1 MKQALFTTLF
11 AVIICLLG
19 ACGNKGNAD
28 TAQNRPEAREV
39 CTKDSIEA
47 ADSQEAQHAPEPTEE
62 ICRERVKRF
71 TKQQGIVVASFPDD
85 SRYSVYYCKTDE
97 YGRKFLY
104 HYDAVSDSSEKMQL
118 PINAT
123 GGEYTHL
130 WVTKNRYIFVAA
142 EYRYTDFIRIDTRTK
157 QIMHITECLLA
168 KRSAGGFTLV
178 QDSCINES
186 EAQCMADREYVY
198 RDYYYN
204 EEGVCTGRGSTYT
217 TSPY

>member
-1 MKQALFTTLF
+1 MKQTLFTTLF

-47 ADSQEAQHAPEPTEE
+47 ADSQEAQHAPESTEE
-62 ICRERVKRF
+62 ICRERVEKF

-123 GGEYTHL
+123 GGEHAHHRMPVGKTQRRGLHSGAGQL
-130 WVTKNRYIFVAA
+130 HQRVGGP
-142 EYRYTDFIRIDTRTK
+142 
-157 QIMHITECLLA
+157 MHGRQGICLQRL
-168 KRSAGGFTLV
+168 LL
-178 QDSCINES
+178 Q
-186 EAQCMADREYVY
+186 
-198 RDYYYN
+198 
-204 EEGVCTGRGSTYT
+204 
-217 TSPY
+217 